1 MLLDRIL
8 FADKTPGLLKKG
20 LDFQSARQLLVS
32 NNISNMETPGYK
44 AVDVDFAQQL
54 RQAGVGKGGLHMANT
69 DPKHIGAQANAVKHM
84 QPEVIEEPDA
94 AKSNG
99 NNVNVDKEM
108 AKLAETQLMYNT
120 IAQAFSKR
128 GSTLRA
134 AITESAQ

>member
-20 LDFQSARQLLVS
+20 LDFQSARQLLVA

-54 RQAGVGKGGLHMANT
+54 RQAGVGKGGLNLT
-69 DPKHIGAQANAVKHM
+69 TTNSKHVGAQADAVKNM
-84 QPEVIEEPDA
+84 QPEVFEEQDA

-108 AKLAETQLMYNT
+108 AKLAETQLLYNT
-120 IAQAFSKR
+120 IAQAFTKR

-134 AITESAQ
+134 AVTEIAQ